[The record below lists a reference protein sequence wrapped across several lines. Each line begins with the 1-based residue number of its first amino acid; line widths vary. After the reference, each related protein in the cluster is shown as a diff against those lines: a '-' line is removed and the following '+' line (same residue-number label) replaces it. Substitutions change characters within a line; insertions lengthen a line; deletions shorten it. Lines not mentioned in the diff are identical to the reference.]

1 MNARGNPCI
10 DPAET
15 ELRAGNDCLR
25 VADDYTAIGEHKAA
39 LMFARQAQVHYERA
53 AAIRARQSEA
63 RQSEARQSEAR
74 QSEARQSEARQCEAR
89 QSEAGSSSTGT
100 NEAA

>member
-10 DPAET
+10 DPRIDPGEA

-25 VADDYTAIGEHKAA
+25 VADDYAAIGEHNAA

-53 AAIRARQSEA
+53 AAIRARQSA
-63 RQSEARQSEAR
+63 MSQPTVS
-74 QSEARQSEARQCEAR
+74 

-100 NEAA
+100 TEAA

>member
-10 DPAET
+10 DPRIDPGEA

-25 VADDYTAIGEHKAA
+25 VADDYAAIGEHNAA

-74 QSEARQSEARQCEAR
+74 QSEA
-89 QSEAGSSSTGT
+89 GSSSTGT

>member
-10 DPAET
+10 DPRIDPVEA
-15 ELRAGNDCLR
+15 ELRIGNDCLR
-25 VADDYTAIGEHKAA
+25 VADDYAAIGEHNAA

-53 AAIRARQSEA
+53 AAIRARQSA
-63 RQSEARQSEAR
+63 VSQPTVS
-74 QSEARQSEARQCEAR
+74 

-100 NEAA
+100 TEAA